1 MPCTAVAS
9 DTSTRASPER
19 GHEIGILGKASRL
32 VTLTCR
38 TEIGRTA
45 GEGLQRIMK
54 NEYGFSLI
62 ELLIVVAII
71 GIIAAI
77 AAPNLIKSRQA
88 ANEASAIGSVRTIG
102 TAQAAYQSTTGKG
115 DTFATN
121 LGSLNSVGFIDS
133 VLASG
138 NKCGYGFVCA
148 GSAPAARAPAT
159 FDTTA
164 VPQLTGL
171 YGSGNRSFYSNE
183 AYVIYQTNGS
193 TVMTRTTVG
202 IPIQ

>member
-1 MPCTAVAS
+1 MN
-9 DTSTRASPER
+9 
-19 GHEIGILGKASRL
+19 
-32 VTLTCR
+32 
-38 TEIGRTA
+38 
-45 GEGLQRIMK
+45 
-54 NEYGFSLI
+54 NEKGFSLI

-77 AAPNLIKSRQA
+77 ATPNLIKSRQA
-88 ANEASAIGSVRTIG
+88 ANEASAIGSVRSIG

-121 LGSLNSVGFIDS
+121 LSSLNSVGFIDS
-133 VLASG
+133 VLSSG

-148 GSAPAARAPAT
+148 GSAPAAGAPAT